1 MDKCPVCRTSS
12 RKWTHVRPGCRDLV
26 DSPAPPK
33 TTSKVRPPN
42 RQPQGSTP
50 RRVRPSSGSAGS
62 AGAENRGKSERM
74 TKRKL
79 KEAAQAKEAE
89 DGGYAVQARGKVRRQ
104 GIFVPIGNDRSCLRD
119 AMRAA
124 MLATKP
130 SLALKED
137 AWCATEHW
145 CCTEH

>member
-1 MDKCPVCRTSS
+1 
-12 RKWTHVRPGCRDLV
+12 
-26 DSPAPPK
+26 
-33 TTSKVRPPN
+33 
-42 RQPQGSTP
+42 
-50 RRVRPSSGSAGS
+50 
-62 AGAENRGKSERM
+62 M

-79 KEAAQAKEAE
+79 KEAAQAKETE
-89 DGGYAVQARGKVRRQ
+89 DGGYAVQARGKVRQQ